1 MACSPFIAVFQCS
14 PADFDSIIRIIG
26 NLKGIPP
33 FKYFPDSQF
42 LYIVPY
48 ADNILVNFE
57 INGNGEIAG
66 VGNGSPTN
74 MSSFQQP
81 RKKTWKGRCL
91 AIIRPKGE
99 AGKIILKASAEMLK
113 EAVTEIVT
121 EN

>member
-1 MACSPFIAVFQCS
+1 M
-14 PADFDSIIRIIG
+14 
-26 NLKGIPP
+26 
-33 FKYFPDSQF
+33 
-42 LYIVPY
+42 
-48 ADNILVNFE
+48 NFE